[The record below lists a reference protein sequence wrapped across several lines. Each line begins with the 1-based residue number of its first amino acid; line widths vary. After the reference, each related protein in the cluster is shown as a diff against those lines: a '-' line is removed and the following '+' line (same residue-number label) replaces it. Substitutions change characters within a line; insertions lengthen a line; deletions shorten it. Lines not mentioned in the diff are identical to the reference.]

1 MTPWMGW
8 GEGMGDPGSGDFFRG
23 SCPREKC
30 GFRSWNDPV
39 RPVSQGNCGD
49 VLPGS
54 AATTKNDM
62 AKVKLEL
69 QDKNDGALRDFAI
82 NHKMAMTGNLNFPTP
97 TPDAAIFDA
106 ALSAYSDKLDD
117 IAEAE
122 IELQTQRSEEDALRV
137 TLDANLTGRGSYVDL
152 AFTGI
157 EAKILSAGFQVQA
170 AASPTN
176 SMPVPTGVVSSMG
189 DNEGEIDVSCDAVP
203 KTNTY
208 VIECRE
214 HSETAAPGT
223 WQQAKLSSRSS
234 TSVTGLTSGKK
245 YAFRFRALGPNDLE
259 SPWSG
264 ETVCMA
270 P

>member
-1 MTPWMGW
+1 
-8 GEGMGDPGSGDFFRG
+8 
-23 SCPREKC
+23 
-30 GFRSWNDPV
+30 
-39 RPVSQGNCGD
+39 
-49 VLPGS
+49 
-54 AATTKNDM
+54 M